1 MNASDRDLLLGEMSA
16 DVKHIKET
24 TDENRATLK
33 EQNGRIGALERW
45 QARILG
51 GVGMAAVFVPIIA
64 IKGDDIIAM
73 FKGG

>member
-1 MNASDRDLLLGEMSA
+1 MNASDRDALLGRL
-16 DVKHIKET
+16 
-24 TDENRATLK
+24 DERTEITLEIVK

-51 GVGMAAVFVPIIA
+51 GVGVAAVVVPIVA
-64 IKGDDIIAM
+64 IKGDAILGL